1 MPKKK
6 PDPAPTQFSVPSPES
21 SSLSFTIE
29 TFDDPETGQP
39 TQYGRFSRSWQDEE
53 GLDVLID
60 KLEAGQVSHKQALM
74 QARKLEATT
83 PYNLEIQ
90 NFIANRLWALGLQD
104 EATDVYERAYK
115 QALAHIPKGF
125 KGQITWGEVDNR
137 PFLRLAHGTLL
148 GLMRR
153 RDKAKAGDA
162 AMALAKQMLA
172 WCPMDNIGVRFLLGD
187 IALLQG
193 DHQAAMKEYLKG
205 APNSP
210 MDNPTAWYQA
220 ALIAF
225 REGDYVAAC
234 TYLRRG
240 IAANPYIAEGLTG
253 RTLLSEH
260 LYWHASNV
268 HGPEWAVDY
277 LDSAAF
283 DWMPQEIDFLDWVF
297 NASPVLK
304 ERAEMM
310 ALHEGMTYERD
321 AEKRTPYAKR
331 SLDFIDRITDAL
343 SKKMVKK
350 VKNRWDVEIWPWD
363 REGSPRANMPGRTSQ
378 TQPAL
383 RTAPG
388 QCGS

>member
-1 MPKKK
+1 MR
-6 PDPAPTQFSVPSPES
+6 DRIVA
-21 SSLSFTIE
+21 
-29 TFDDPETGQP
+29 
-39 TQYGRFSRSWQDEE
+39 
-53 GLDVLID
+53 GLHASTL
-60 KLEAGQVSHKQALM
+60 LAHPLGKQAMFQAAHDRPTELM
-74 QARKLEATT
+74 GLIACKSDLHRAFWLYVHHPVLFEAATEIEYLDHHGQQAQQHDLGIKRAIQRDDASIAAFGEA
-83 PYNLEIQ
+83 
-90 NFIANRLWALGLQD
+90 
-104 EATDVYERAYK
+104 
-115 QALAHIPKGF
+115 IPKDF
-125 KGQITWGEVDNR
+125 KGQIIWSEVDNR

-153 RDKAKAGDA
+153 RGKAKGSEAV
-162 AMALAKQMLA
+162 MALAKQMLA

-210 MDNPTAWYQA
+210 AHWYQA

-253 RTLLSEH
+253 RTVLSEH

-277 LDSAAF
+277 LDSAAC
-283 DWMPQEIDFLDWVF
+283 DWTPEEIDFVDWVF

-321 AEKRTPYAKR
+321 AEKRAPYAQR
-331 SLDFIDRITDAL
+331 SLDFIDRITDTL
-343 SKKMVKK
+343 SKKMVRR
-350 VKNRWDVEIWPWD
+350 VKNRWGVEIWPWD
-363 REGSPRANMPGRTSQ
+363 RAGFQRPTNRSLQ
-378 TQPAL
+378 
-383 RTAPG
+383 
-388 QCGS
+388 